1 MFEALFGAELP
12 LAVRFLVAF
21 LIVLVLIGATFW
33 AIRRIGGAPL
43 GSGMIRGRQ
52 PRLAVIE
59 TAAVYGRRYL
69 VLVRRDNVEH
79 LLMIGGPADVVIE
92 QNIMRAV
99 PVTREVMA
107 PRAPGVAEAMAKAPV
122 IGTPPLHSDDQE
134 REIAARS
141 GPLSRPEPPVR
152 PGLPAR
158 PETRAEPI
166 PRQGGLIEPR
176 GHQPAEQLPR
186 RSSDGA
192 LQGPLR
198 PTQLFPPGPRPPA
211 EPSSVTSS
219 RPAPVTTEAELNDM
233 ALRLEAALRRPIPPA
248 LERGEP
254 APKPAAVPESPP
266 PSPEPAV
273 AIPLAVHEPE
283 STEPAPAPIANT
295 SEHDAK
301 QEEPARA
308 ADADQELRPEPRPPS
323 SRSVFVDN
331 LEQEMANLLGRP
343 VDKE

>member
-21 LIVLVLIGATFW
+21 LIVLILIGATFW
-33 AIRRIGGAPL
+33 TIRRIGGAPL

-99 PVTREVMA
+99 PVAREVMA

-122 IGTPPLHSDDQE
+122 IGTPPLRGEDEE
-134 REIAARS
+134 REITARS
-141 GPLSRPEPPVR
+141 GPLSRPESPARGGPPV
-152 PGLPAR
+152 R

-166 PRQGGLIEPR
+166 PRQGGLIEPK

-186 RSSDGA
+186 RSSDA
-192 LQGPLR
+192 TIQPLLR
-198 PTQLFPPGPRPPA
+198 PAQPFPPGARPPA
-211 EPSSVTSS
+211 EPSSVTGP
-219 RPAPVTTEAELNDM
+219 RPVPVTTEAELNDM
-233 ALRLEAALRRPIPPA
+233 ALRLEAALRRPIPPS
-248 LERGEP
+248 LDRGEP
-254 APKPAAVPESPP
+254 APKPAPAPESPP
-266 PSPEPAV
+266 PSPESAFAV
-273 AIPLAVHEPE
+273 PLTAHEPE
-283 STEPAPAPIANT
+283 STEPAPAPIANN
-295 SEHDAK
+295 SEHEAT

-308 ADADQELRPEPRPPS
+308 ADADQALRPEPRAPS
-323 SRSVFVDN
+323 KSVFDN
-331 LEQEMANLLGRP
+331 LEQEMASLLGRP
-343 VDKE
+343 VEKE